1 MHRTKVLEEA
11 NRLTTGDRLKSYG
24 SPYKNHADIAAGWS
38 VILGK
43 QVTPAEVALCMAWL
57 KIART
62 VKDPKLVDSYV
73 DGAAYMAIAG
83 ELIDGEP
90 KVTSVA
96 LSGAGL
102 ATVPL
107 SNMEW
112 PMNDGMAGM
121 NVYSPA
127 VTIMEPDDEA
137 A

>member
-43 QVTPAEVALCMAWL
+43 QITPAEVALCMAWL

-62 VKDPKLVDSYV
+62 VKDPALIDSYV

-90 KVTSVA
+90 VPPKRDV
-96 LSGAGL
+96 GEGL
-102 ATVPL
+102 V
-107 SNMEW
+107 
-112 PMNDGMAGM
+112 
-121 NVYSPA
+121 VVSPA
-127 VTIMEPDDEA
+127 VTLVEPDA